1 MEKKKYTQKDYIKAV
16 KKADREIE
24 ITKHGKQISM
34 RPTKIHKSKMAYD
47 RKKYKNINLD
57 DEDEI

>member
-24 ITKHGKQISM
+24 ISKHGKQISM
-34 RPTKIHKSKMAYD
+34 RPTKIHKSKMDYD